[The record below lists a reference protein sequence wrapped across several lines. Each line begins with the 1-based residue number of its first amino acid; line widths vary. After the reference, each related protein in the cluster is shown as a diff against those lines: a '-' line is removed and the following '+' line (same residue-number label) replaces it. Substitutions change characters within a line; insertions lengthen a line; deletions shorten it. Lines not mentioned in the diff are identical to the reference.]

1 MQLLIE
7 TDVQFETVCTFQQSE
22 RLRLNTIKCQLNT
35 SYPEV
40 ASTGEVLAVL
50 VEGHGHDAV
59 SRVEGLLN
67 AVAVVNV
74 NVDVQH
80 ALVISE
86 QTIGSSSSKRYPT
99 L

>member
-1 MQLLIE
+1 MYI
-7 TDVQFETVCTFQQSE
+7 SAI
-22 RLRLNTIKCQLNT
+22 RLRLNTINCKLNT

-59 SRVEGLLN
+59 SRVDRLLD

-74 NVDVQH
+74 NIDVQH

-86 QTIGSSSSKRYPT
+86 QTIGGV
-99 L
+99 

>member
-1 MQLLIE
+1 MYI
-7 TDVQFETVCTFQQSE
+7 SAI
-22 RLRLNTIKCQLNT
+22 RLRLNVNCQLNT

-86 QTIGSSSSKRYPT
+86 QTIRGIWFKFDQRFRS
-99 L
+99 